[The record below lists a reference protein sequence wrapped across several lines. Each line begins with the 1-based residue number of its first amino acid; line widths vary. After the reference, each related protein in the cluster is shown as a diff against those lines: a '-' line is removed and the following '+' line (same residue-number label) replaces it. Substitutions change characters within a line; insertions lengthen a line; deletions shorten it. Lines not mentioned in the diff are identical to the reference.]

1 MYKDLNIVDSSI
13 RILDTWNGYQVSVMK
28 HMFAKK
34 VFQQN
39 HVSRKRTLWLETP
52 NPCNEL
58 IKFALTSETHFLEKQ
73 LLSFCLDGTFR
84 S

>member
-13 RILDTWNGYQVSVMK
+13 RILDTWNGYQVSVMR

-39 HVSRKRTLWLETP
+39 HVSRKRTL
-52 NPCNEL
+52 
-58 IKFALTSETHFLEKQ
+58 
-73 LLSFCLDGTFR
+73 
-84 S
+84 